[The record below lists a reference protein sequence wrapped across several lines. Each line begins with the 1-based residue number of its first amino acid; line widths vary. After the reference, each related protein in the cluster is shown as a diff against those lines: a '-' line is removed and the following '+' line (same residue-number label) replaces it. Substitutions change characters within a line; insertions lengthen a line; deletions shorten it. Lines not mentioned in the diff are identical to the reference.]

1 MVPASLTFG
10 TKTPTRKPGEIPGIW
25 KVVMLPVASRR
36 KPGPNPNVL
45 YPTTVPALL
54 MPVTM
59 VLANPGTSK
68 VVKLPSASRR

>member
-1 MVPASLTFG
+1 MVLVSLTYG
-10 TKTPTRKPGEIPGIW
+10 TKTPTRKPGEIQEL
-25 KVVMLPVASRR
+25 KVVMLPAASRR
-36 KPGPNPNVL
+36 KPVPNPNVL